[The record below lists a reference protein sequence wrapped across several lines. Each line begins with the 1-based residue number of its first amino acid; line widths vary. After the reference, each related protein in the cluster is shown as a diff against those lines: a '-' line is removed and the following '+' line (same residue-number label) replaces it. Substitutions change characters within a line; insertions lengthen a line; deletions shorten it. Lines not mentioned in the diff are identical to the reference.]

1 MQVILKE
8 DVRHLGDVGDLVN
21 VKPGHARNYLF
32 PRGLA
37 VYADPR
43 QLNRINHERR
53 LIEARVNQMRTL
65 AEANAEKMKSLVIE
79 VKKAAGEGDKLFG
92 SVTSMEL
99 ESLINDLGFEIER
112 RQIQMENIK
121 TLGESEVKIRLHRDV
136 TIAIKVNVV
145 RAEA

>member
-21 VKPGHARNYLF
+21 VKPGYARNFLF

-43 QLNRINHERR
+43 QLNRIEHERR

-65 AEANAEKMKSLVIE
+65 AEAN
-79 VKKAAGEGDKLFG
+79 GELSGPSGGPLDG
-92 SVTSMEL
+92 PQSTQTNST
-99 ESLINDLGFEIER
+99 
-112 RQIQMENIK
+112 
-121 TLGESEVKIRLHRDV
+121 TLPHYC
-136 TIAIKVNVV
+136 N
-145 RAEA
+145 

>member
-21 VKPGHARNYLF
+21 VKPGYARNYLF

-43 QLNRINHERR
+43 QLNRIEHERR

-65 AEANAEKMKSLVIE
+65 AEANADKMKDLVVE
-79 VKKAAGEGDKLFG
+79 VQKAAGEGDKLFG

-99 ESLINDLGFEIER
+99 EGLLNGLGFEIER
-112 RQIQMENIK
+112 RQIQMDNIK
-121 TLGESEVKIRLHRDV
+121 TLGETEVKIRLHRDV
-136 TIAIKVNVV
+136 IVGIKVNVV
-145 RAEA
+145 RAEG

>member
-21 VKPGHARNYLF
+21 VKPGYARNFLF

-43 QLNRINHERR
+43 QLNRIEHERR

-65 AEANAEKMKSLVIE
+65 AEANAEKMKDLTVE

-99 ESLINDLGFEIER
+99 EGLLNDLGFDIER
-112 RQIQMENIK
+112 RQIQMDNIK
-121 TLGESEVKIRLHRDV
+121 TLGETEVAIRLHRDV
-136 TIAIKVNVV
+136 TVSVKVNVV
-145 RAEA
+145 RAEG